1 LEKPDFTL
9 LPFTEATTITF
20 GSSVGRLRQSS
31 PIVRWAGVESF
42 GLVSSPDLAARLY
55 FSLPA
60 AATLTTPLLSAYA
73 TERRTASAIASW
85 SGSLGQVNSHGSV

>member
-1 LEKPDFTL
+1 MEKLDFV
-9 LPFTEATTITF
+9 LPPSTEATTIMF
-20 GSSVGRLRQSS
+20 GSSVGRLMHSS
-31 PIVRWAGVESF
+31 VTVRWAGVESF
-42 GLVSSPDLAARLY
+42 GLVSSLDLAARLY

-85 SGSLGQVNSHGSV
+85 SGSLGQVKSHGSV